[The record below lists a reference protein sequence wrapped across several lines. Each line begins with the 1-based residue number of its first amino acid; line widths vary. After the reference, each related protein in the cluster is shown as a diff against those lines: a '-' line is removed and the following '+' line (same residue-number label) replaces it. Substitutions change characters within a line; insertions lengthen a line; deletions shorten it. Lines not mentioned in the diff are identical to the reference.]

1 MRLKPSTPRERM
13 TARTIISLERLL
25 ADSTKP
31 AVMRRACALRLSR
44 LRAASRPATTTRTT
58 APAPVPSE
66 VAKFEAVQSFHAL
79 SRQRTALHRKRR
91 SPGEQEIF
99 RAMLALM
106 PAAAPTNDDP
116 KAWTNFVAQIDGLLS
131 EIKNIKQP

>member
-1 MRLKPSTPRERM
+1 MTERSKQI
-13 TARTIISLERLL
+13 TIAALQRAIT
-25 ADSTKP
+25 DSTRPEKI
-31 AVMRRACALRLSR
+31 RRACALRLSR
-44 LRAASRPATTTRTT
+44 LRAATTASAKRPAPTTRTT
-58 APAPVPSE
+58 PAAPTAPS
-66 VAKFEAVQSFHAL
+66 AQACFEAHQSFTAL
-79 SRQRTALHRKRR
+79 AAQRSALHRKRR

-99 RAMLALM
+99 KAMLALM